1 MDLSDKQKEYWN
13 NAHNRWNIK
22 SGATRSGKTFL
33 DYFMM
38 EKIIRETRG
47 TVLIVILGNT
57 KSTIERNLLEPMRNI
72 YGFNMIG
79 TIGSNNTVN
88 LFGKRVHALG
98 ADKKN
103 RVDIIRGASIEYCYG
118 DEVTTWSE
126 PVFDMLKSRLDNEK
140 SIFDGTCNPD
150 NPNHWF
156 KKFLESDADIFQ
168 QHYTIDDN
176 PYLPAGFVRELK
188 KEYAG
193 TVLYNRYILGQWIRA
208 EGVIYKPFADNPGKY
223 RAELKTDIQQLNIGV
238 DFGGNKSKHSFVAT
252 SILGNYRGVQ
262 AVASELLETNLD
274 PNQLNE
280 RLIKFIDKV
289 YQLTGRWPDNI
300 YPDSAEQVLIRG
312 MKTALETA
320 GYRIAVHNAW
330 KTKINDR
337 INLVVSLIGLN
348 RFSYTD
354 HAETVK
360 NALINAVYDEKK
372 DDTQRLDNGTTD
384 IDTLDSLE
392 YSIERYATKL
402 LRQGVYNV

>member
-1 MDLSDKQKEYWN
+1 MFERVREYIRGRVLEMILPGTISDAFGVELPVNDVMANRIRHWKSLYMDTLEW
-13 NAHNRWNIK
+13 
-22 SGATRSGKTFL
+22 
-33 DYFMM
+33 
-38 EKIIRETRG
+38 
-47 TVLIVILGNT
+47 
-57 KSTIERNLLEPMRNI
+57 LEPEE
-72 YGFNMIG
+72 
-79 TIGSNNTVN
+79 VN
-88 LFGKRVHALG
+88 DF
-98 ADKKN
+98 
-103 RVDIIRGASIEYCYG
+103 
-118 DEVTTWSE
+118 
-126 PVFDMLKSRLDNEK
+126 KS
-140 SIFDGTCNPD
+140 
-150 NPNHWF
+150 
-156 KKFLESDADIFQ
+156 
-168 QHYTIDDN
+168 
-176 PYLPAGFVRELK
+176 AG
-188 KEYAG
+188 
-193 TVLYNRYILGQWIRA
+193 
-208 EGVIYKPFADNPGKY
+208 
-223 RAELKTDIQQLNIGV
+223 
-238 DFGGNKSKHSFVAT
+238 VAA
-252 SILGNYRGVQ
+252 